1 MLKAVIFDIDNT
13 LLDFMKMKSV
23 IIFGGCGYIGI
34 NLAEYLINQNAY
46 STIYLADIRKPSQEF
61 LYSKKIQIF
70 VEK

>member
-1 MLKAVIFDIDNT
+1 
-13 LLDFMKMKSV
+13 MKSV

-61 LYSKKIQIF
+61 LYSKFEKIDKYKQSIILQN
-70 VEK
+70 